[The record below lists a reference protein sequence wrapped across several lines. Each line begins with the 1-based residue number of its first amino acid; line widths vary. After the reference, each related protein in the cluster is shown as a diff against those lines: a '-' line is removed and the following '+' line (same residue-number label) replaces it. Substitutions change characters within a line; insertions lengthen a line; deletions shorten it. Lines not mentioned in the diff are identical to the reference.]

1 MSNWMAALAAH
12 YQAMRQQY
20 PTDRLLIIFDIDGTI
35 LDLRHMMLYLLRR
48 YDREHGANH
57 FHGLTLE
64 QIDVHENV
72 IDLFLQRFGLDEAA
86 RAEIEAWYLT
96 HYWSPATIA
105 ASHHAFAGVFDI
117 IRWLQLQP
125 NTFVGLN
132 TGRFEV
138 LRSATLESLNKLGR
152 PHGVTFT
159 DDLLI
164 LRPNE
169 WTAGVAEYK
178 VVGMQQLQA
187 AGYRIIAFIDNE
199 PNNLAL
205 IDAADPTAEILL
217 LHADT
222 IFLAPLELLPARTIQ
237 GDRYTVTDFVTE
249 AMLPPQV
256 DLVWHGVNDEANL
269 QQFLTAAVPWAE
281 LDVNLDPTGAA
292 LILRHDTFAERGQQG
307 TERWLDLDTTLAT
320 LSAHGRAVKLDFKVK
335 GQTIDAVLERV
346 DHYRFRPAQL
356 WFNGNLDILT
366 PERCAMLATRYPG
379 AIIQAPVGH
388 LRTLINQPK
397 TLHGEIEKLAAQ
409 GLTRFSLKW
418 QHLETRRFCAFLQE
432 WGYEVNLYGVT
443 DLETFLQAVLLTPTS
458 VTSDFNFPE
467 WGYYGRGA
475 GQQGVYYDFGHPRAR
490 LAAD

>member
-1 MSNWMAALAAH
+1 MAALAAH

-20 PTDRLLIIFDIDGTI
+20 PTDRLVVIFDIDGTI
-35 LDLRHMMLYLLRR
+35 LDLRYMMLYLLRR
-48 YDREHGANH
+48 YDREHGTQH
-57 FHGLTLE
+57 FQSLTLE
-64 QIDVHENV
+64 QLDVHENV
-72 IDLFLQRFGLDEAA
+72 IDIFLQKFGLEEAA
-86 RAEIEAWYLT
+86 RNEIEAWYLT

-105 ASHHAFAGVFDI
+105 ASHHAFAGVFEI

-138 LRSATLESLNKLGR
+138 LRPATLESLNKLGR

-169 WTAGVAEYK
+169 WTNGVAEYK

-187 AGYRIIAFIDNE
+187 AGYRVIAFIDNE

-205 IDAADPTAEILL
+205 IAAADPAAEILL

-222 IFLAPLELLPARTIQ
+222 IFLAPVELLPARAMQ
-237 GDRYTVTDFVTE
+237 GSHYAVTE
-249 AMLPPQV
+249 FMTERMLPPQV
-256 DLVWHGVNDEANL
+256 ELVWHGVNDAANL
-269 QQFLTAAVPWAE
+269 QAFLSAAVPWAE
-281 LDVNLDPTGAA
+281 LDVNLDPSGAE
-292 LILRHDTFAERGQQG
+292 LILRHDTFAERGQLG
-307 TERWLDLDTTLAT
+307 TERWLDLDSTLAT
-320 LSAHGRAVKLDFKVK
+320 LHEHGRGVKIDFKV
-335 GQTIDAVLERV
+335 GGAAIEAVLARL
-346 DHYRFRPAQL
+346 DRDGFAPAQL

-366 PERCAMLATRYPG
+366 PTLCATLAARYPG

-397 TLHGEIEKLAAQ
+397 TLHSEIDKLAAQ
-409 GLTRFSLKW
+409 GLNRFSLKW
-418 QHLETRRFCAFLQE
+418 QQIETRRFCVLLQE
-432 WGYEVNLYGVT
+432 WGYAVNLYGVT
-443 DLETFLQAVLLTPTS
+443 DLESFLQAVLLTPTS

-475 GQQGVYYDFGHPRAR
+475 GQQGVYYDFSHPRTQ